1 MTPKKGKVLIDG
13 IDIKDFKL
21 ENYRS
26 LFSVVPQ
33 ENILIDSSIKE
44 NILFGRKDITS
55 KMLEEAIVKSRCK
68 NFIESLKDG
77 INTRVGERGTKLS
90 GGQKQRI
97 CIARAIISR
106 PEILIFDEATSN
118 LDSKNLNELLETINQ
133 LKFKHTIIIISHS
146 KETIEICDSV
156 IDIDQ

>member
-1 MTPKKGKVLIDG
+1 MENLSLNIQKNKITGIYGVSGSGKSTITDLILRLIDPKKGKVLIDG

-68 NFIESLKDG
+68 NFIESLKM
-77 INTRVGERGTKLS
+77 E
-90 GGQKQRI
+90 
-97 CIARAIISR
+97 
-106 PEILIFDEATSN
+106 
-118 LDSKNLNELLETINQ
+118 
-133 LKFKHTIIIISHS
+133 
-146 KETIEICDSV
+146 
-156 IDIDQ
+156 